1 MKKFNYQ
8 LLYLLL
14 PIFLGFLAF
23 YNLKDVPLANFED
36 PLYIISNKFLKTVSD
51 ENISAL
57 FNLSFGVSYRP
68 LTFFTYFF
76 NYDAQGAFSVQAIHN
91 TNLWLHLLNVGL
103 VAWLVYLLTSQIGV
117 STVTALL
124 FAIHPTKVEAVA
136 LGMARNE
143 TLGAFFL
150 LTALIAY
157 LYYKQYS
164 QQKWLLAL
172 LFGALFGALFSSL
185 TALVFPLVVLLIDKW
200 KGQKTNSTIL
210 LVSVLACLGVGVL
223 AGSITGFTL
232 PNYEF
237 APDYNLFERIV
248 LGFYTLAFYVFQFLL
263 PAFLA
268 PMYAYPTEL
277 TVLHYVGLLV
287 GIGVLLLPV
296 WLWRK
301 QPQLALALTWFLV
314 FTLPIANFYPLGG
327 KYFAADRQLYLPS
340 LGLALLLV
348 YGVHQW
354 LHTNKKMQWLA
365 PTLAAVVA
373 IAYAYQTY
381 NYLKKWEDH
390 VELWNCSI
398 NLDANNYHAYA
409 LRSEAFCGKANRT
422 HNDFEKIK
430 NEYLRQGM
438 LSAIKAIE
446 LQPKDVANYYQKLQV
461 HKILHD
467 YPGSDTLLTKIIS
480 MQKDNWHARY
490 ERAEI
495 RKRFDFDEGIKEFSI
510 VIKEKPD
517 FSPPYEQRGVLYY
530 AQKKYPEALADF
542 EKLVQ
547 LVPNYDNAYL
557 RRGSLYHALD
567 RVDEALID
575 YNKALQLN
583 QYNKEAYYNRA
594 LLMMKMGNQQQ
605 ACRDID
611 MALQLGMQ
619 KIEVIAKEICG
630 Q

>member
-14 PIFLGFLAF
+14 PILIGFFAF

-36 PLYIISNKFLKTVSD
+36 PLYIISNKFLKTVSG

-57 FNLSFGVSYRP
+57 FNLPFGVSYRP

-76 NYDAQGAFSVQAIHN
+76 NYDTQGAFSAQAIHSL
-91 TNLWLHLLNVGL
+91 NLWLHLLNVGL

-117 STVTALL
+117 STITALL

-150 LTALIAY
+150 LMALISY
-157 LYYKQYS
+157 LYYKQYC

-172 LFGALFGALFSSL
+172 LFGALFCTLFSSL
-185 TALVFPLVVLLIDKW
+185 TALVFPLAVLLIDKW
-200 KGQKTNSTIL
+200 KEQKTDTIIL
-210 LVSVLACLGVGVL
+210 AVSVLACLGVGIL

-237 APDYNLFERIV
+237 APDYNIFERIV
-248 LGFYTLAFYVFQFLL
+248 LGFYTLAFYAFQFVL

-277 TVLHYVGLLV
+277 TFLHYTGGLV
-287 GIGVLLLPV
+287 GVALVLFGAG
-296 WLWRK
+296 LWRK
-301 QPQLALALTWFLV
+301 QPQFALALAWFLV
-314 FTLPIANFYPLGG
+314 FILPIANFYPLGG

-340 LGLALLLV
+340 LGLVLLLV

-354 LHTNKKMQWLA
+354 LNTNQKMQWLA
-365 PTLAAVVA
+365 PTLAVIVTVA
-373 IAYAYQTY
+373 YTYQTY
-381 NYLKKWEDH
+381 SYLKKWEDH

-422 HNDFEKIK
+422 PNEFEKIK
-430 NEYLRQGM
+430 SEYLRQGIIN
-438 LSAIKAIE
+438 AIKAIE
-446 LQPKDVANYYQKLQV
+446 LQPNDVANYYQKLQV
-461 HKILHD
+461 YKILYD
-467 YPGSDTLLTKIIS
+467 YANADSLLTKIMS
-480 MQKDNWHARY
+480 MQKDNWYARY

-495 RKRFDFDEGIKEFSI
+495 RKNINFDDAINEFSI

-517 FSPPYEQRGVLYY
+517 FIPPYEQRGIMYY
-530 AQKKYPEALADF
+530 SQKKYQEALADF
-542 EKLVQ
+542 VKLVQ
-547 LVPNYDNAYL
+547 LAPNYDKAYL
-557 RRGSLYHALD
+557 LRGSLHHALNHT
-567 RVDEALID
+567 DEALAD
-575 YNKALQLN
+575 YNKALELN
-583 QYNKEAYYNRA
+583 QYSRDAYYNRA
-594 LLMMKMGNQQQ
+594 LLLIKVGDRQQ
-605 ACRDID
+605 ACQDIG
-611 MALQLGMQ
+611 MALRLGME
-619 KIEVIAKEICG
+619 KIENIAKEICG